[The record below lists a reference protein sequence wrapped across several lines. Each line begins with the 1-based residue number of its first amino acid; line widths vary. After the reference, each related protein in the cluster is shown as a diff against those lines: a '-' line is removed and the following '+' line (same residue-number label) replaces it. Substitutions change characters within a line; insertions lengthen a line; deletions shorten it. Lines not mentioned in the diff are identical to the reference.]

1 MTFSCK
7 EYYTIW
13 DDELNYKERF
23 TLNISV
29 STLHYKGNTI
39 WMVLK
44 TQFLIICLF
53 PLASVELTKA
63 NI

>member
-1 MTFSCK
+1 MTFSCE
-7 EYYTIW
+7 EYYTIS

-23 TLNISV
+23 TLNISF
-29 STLHYKGNTI
+29 STVQYKGSPI

-44 TQFLIICLF
+44 TQFLIIFLF